1 MSLKLH
7 RLTADHQAT
16 RRGFTLVELMMA
28 AAMVVMIGAAVAALA
43 NAVSAGWQSSQASDA
58 LQMTARQSM
67 LQIERLLRRARHV
80 GLATSSDVSGMAPQ
94 PARLMFW
101 QGDSDWVMRL
111 GEVVLLEHD
120 LTARRLL
127 MYQVPASSPAANQVC
142 STSDI
147 NQAEDAQAFKAIAGV
162 TLQTLANGVDS
173 VRFVL
178 WPAGAT
184 ASRPSVEIVVGFS
197 VSGLQR
203 TEYRTVTLR
212 APTTQASN

>member
-1 MSLKLH
+1 MSLKLP

-28 AAMVVMIGAAVAALA
+28 AAMVVMIGVAVAALA

-80 GLATSSDVSGMAPQ
+80 GLASSDVSGMPPQ

-142 STSDI
+142 SPSDI

-162 TLQTLANGVDS
+162 TMQTLANGVDS
-173 VRFVL
+173 VRFGL

-184 ASRPSVEIVVGFS
+184 ASRPSVEIVVSFN
-197 VSGLQR
+197 VDGLQR

>member
-1 MSLKLH
+1 MSLKLP

-80 GLATSSDVSGMAPQ
+80 GLASSDVNGIAPQ

-120 LTARRLL
+120 LTARRLV

-162 TLQTLANGVDS
+162 TMQTLANGVDS

-178 WPAGAT
+178 WPAGGA